1 MQTNGPQGTTQQDE
15 GDELNL
21 GALLSILLGRKLL
34 ITAALGL
41 GLFVSFIHVL
51 SQPRIYSADALIQLE
66 EKTAGLP
73 GLDDLNFLSEE
84 PKTAAEIE
92 ILLSRMVLSE
102 VVDSLDLTLQTE
114 PTPLPYVRRLYEV
127 IPSPVA
133 VALQS
138 TMPFLRPYNWGD
150 TAIEVGRYTL
160 ANADGSNLIVVTKLT
175 EQSFDVAL
183 PDGRHLEGALGQ
195 LIKDDSTG
203 IELLIARLDGPI
215 GRSFRVWRSSKISA
229 IQSLQGRLSV
239 AERGRGTAILTVSLR
254 AESPAKAQ
262 STLNA
267 VTEAFLRQNV
277 SRTSAEVEQSLTFVD
292 EQLPLAKARADAAQ
306 AALNTYMKVQ
316 DAVNLEQE
324 SSRLLDRITELEAE
338 LSVIGFDEERLS
350 RRYLRDHPL
359 YQELLLKKNQVLREL
374 DGMRSKAEQLPEAQ
388 KEIFNLRQTVEITQ
402 EIYRQFLN
410 RSQELG
416 IARASTVGNVR
427 IIDTA
432 IASSTPVEPRAR
444 RVVALGAIAGLAIGI
459 ALALLWF
466 YFRRTIDTL
475 ADLEKVGLPLYG
487 VVGQIPGLPTS
498 RLKRGERLT
507 RLIMT
512 DGNDAAKE
520 AFRSIRTSLHFGLFD
535 TSPKAIAITSSAPGE
550 GKSFISYNIAEV
562 LAVSGLKTCLVDT
575 DMRRG
580 YLHRVFGL
588 PEGKMGLSEY
598 LAGDIEA
605 DGVIST
611 IAGSNLAVIS
621 AGRVPPNPSELL
633 MSPRFPQLV
642 KLLDS
647 YFDVIIFD
655 TAPVLAVTDPMI
667 VFRSVSM
674 RLGVV
679 RHGKTELGAL
689 AALKEICAREN
700 SPLDGIIM
708 NGFDERHARSYGYG
722 YGYGYGYNYG
732 YRNNQGYAGAY
743 SYSATESDHIGST
756 PNTNGEA
763 NSFIAPI
770 ADRPKRGR
778 LAWMFKSRRNGL

>member
-1 MQTNGPQGTTQQDE
+1 MTQSPGHQGGALQDE

-21 GALLSILLGRKLL
+21 GALLSILLGRKVLIALALL
-34 ITAALGL
+34 AGLLLSYIYALSL
-41 GLFVSFIHVL
+41 
-51 SQPRIYSADALIQLE
+51 PRIYSADALIQLE

-73 GLDDLNFLSEE
+73 GLDDLTFLSEE

-102 VVDSLDLTLQTE
+102 VVDTLDLTLQSE
-114 PTPLPYVRRLYEV
+114 PTPLPLVRRLYEV
-127 IPSPVA
+127 VPDAAASVIQSAIP
-133 VALQS
+133 L
-138 TMPFLRPYNWGD
+138 LRQYNWGD
-150 TAIEVGRYTL
+150 AVIEVGRYTI
-160 ANADGSNLIVVTKLT
+160 AEEGGGNLLIIRKLSDQT
-175 EQSFDVAL
+175 YDVKL
-183 PDGRHLEGALGQ
+183 PDGRLVEGTVGQALN
-195 LIKDDSTG
+195 DREAG
-203 IELLIARLDGPI
+203 IELLITRLEGPA
-215 GRSFRVWRSSKISA
+215 GRSFRIWRSSRIA
-229 IQSLQGRLSV
+229 AVQSIQGRLSV

-254 AESPAKAQ
+254 AESPQKAQ
-262 STLNA
+262 ATLNA

-277 SRTSAEVEQSLTFVD
+277 SRTSAEVEQSLTFVE
-292 EQLPLAKARADAAQ
+292 EQLPLAKQRADAAQ
-306 AALNTYMKVQ
+306 AALNEYMKDQ

-359 YQELLLKKNQVLREL
+359 YQELLLKKNQVVREL
-374 DGMRSKAEQLPEAQ
+374 DDMRTKAEQLPEAQ
-388 KEIFNLRQTVEITQ
+388 KEVFDLRQTVEITQ

-432 IASSTPVEPRAR
+432 IASGLPVEPRTR
-444 RVVALGAIAGLAIGI
+444 RIVALGGIAGIAVGV

-475 ADLEKVGLPLYG
+475 SDLERIGLPLYG

-512 DGNDAAKE
+512 EGNDEAKE

-535 TSPKAIAITSSAPGE
+535 KSPKAIAITSSAPGE

-580 YLHRVFGL
+580 YLHRVFDL
-588 PEGKMGLSEY
+588 PEGQSGLSEY
-598 LAGDIEA
+598 LAGDVEA
-605 DGVIST
+605 DGVISV
-611 IAGSNLAVIS
+611 IEGSNLAVIA
-621 AGRVPPNPSELL
+621 AGRIPPNPSELL
-633 MSPRFPQLV
+633 MSARFPQLV
-642 KLLDS
+642 QLLDS
-647 YFDVIIFD
+647 YFDVVIFD

-689 AALKEICAREN
+689 GALKDIC
-700 SPLDGIIM
+700 
-708 NGFDERHARSYGYG
+708 
-722 YGYGYGYNYG
+722 
-732 YRNNQGYAGAY
+732 
-743 SYSATESDHIGST
+743 
-756 PNTNGEA
+756 
-763 NSFIAPI
+763 
-770 ADRPKRGR
+770 
-778 LAWMFKSRRNGL
+778 